1 MEVVSFKLYQRKL
14 IFDDLSAMFYNSR
27 GRDRMGLAG
36 GRGGVWGG
44 WRGERGGGTDRQT
57 ETDRQTDRQ
66 TETDG
71 EKVGLK
77 MCCFSTVL
85 QVTAVEV
92 KPIC

>member
-1 MEVVSFKLYQRKL
+1 MEVVSFKPYQRKL
-14 IFDDLSAMFYNSR
+14 IFDDLPAMFYNSR

-36 GRGGVWGG
+36 VRAGGGGGGVAGG
-44 WRGERGGGTDRQT
+44 AGGG
-57 ETDRQTDRQ
+57 DRQTDRDRQ
-66 TETDG
+66 RER
-71 EKVGLK
+71 VALK

>member
-1 MEVVSFKLYQRKL
+1 MEVISFKLYQRKL

-36 GRGGVWGG
+36 GRAGCVCVWGG
-44 WRGERGGGTDRQT
+44 GGGGRGWRQTDR
-57 ETDRQTDRQ
+57 DRQTDRQ
-66 TETDG
+66 TETDR
-71 EKVGLK
+71 ERVALK